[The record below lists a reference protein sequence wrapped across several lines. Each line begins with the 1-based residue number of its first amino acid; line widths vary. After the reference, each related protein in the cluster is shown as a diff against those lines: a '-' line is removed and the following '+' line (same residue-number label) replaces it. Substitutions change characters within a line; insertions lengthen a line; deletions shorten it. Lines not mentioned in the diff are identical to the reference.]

1 MPAWP
6 TGLVGPPWELLLAL
20 GYLLVL
26 LAGQGV
32 PVLLAFWMPRLP
44 GTPKAGPER
53 LPSLSVIIPARNEEG
68 PLGACLD
75 SLAEQDYRSS
85 GGSLEVIVVDGGSSD
100 RTGAIARAHR
110 IGATVL
116 PEPPLP
122 DGWVGKNWACHQGYL
137 RSQGEYLL
145 FLDAD
150 LVLAPP
156 VLRRAVGQAREERT
170 GLLSLASRIVMQ
182 GFWERVVL
190 PLFTQ
195 FVLVYFVAPRANVD
209 HSHRA
214 MANGQFM
221 LFTRECYASVGGHEA
236 IRGTILED
244 VRLAQ
249 RVKGLGHR
257 LRVYWTPDWVTTR
270 MYADRREMWEGLLK
284 NLHGTDFSA
293 SRQLALAGLVALF
306 FLLPL
311 GVLGTSLAGALA
323 PVWGIFSAVLVGITA
338 VKQVGFQRTLEGGG
352 SGVYGLLYP
361 VAAVF
366 YLGLFSASLSR
377 GLRGREVT
385 WKGRAYPLDPVGP
398 EAPRAPV
405 SPGSGKR

>member
-6 TGLVGPPWELLLAL
+6 TGLVGPPWEFFLAL
-20 GYLLVL
+20 GYLVVV

-32 PVLLAFWMPRLP
+32 PVLLAYRMPRLP
-44 GTPKAGPER
+44 VTGPGEPGS

-68 PLGACLD
+68 SLGACLD
-75 SLAEQDYRSS
+75 SLAEQDYRAS

-100 RTGAIARAHR
+100 RTGPIARDHPL
-110 IGATVL
+110 GATVL
-116 PEPPLP
+116 TEPPLP

-137 RSQGEYLL
+137 RSGGEYLL

-150 LVLAPP
+150 MVLSPP
-156 VLRRAVGQAREERT
+156 VLRRAVGQARAERT

-182 GFWERVVL
+182 GFWERVVM

-209 HSHRA
+209 RSHRA

-221 LFTRECYASVGGHEA
+221 LFTKECYASVGGHEA

-249 RVKGLGHR
+249 RVKGQGHR

-270 MYADRREMWEGLLK
+270 MYAHWKEMWEGLLK
-284 NLHGTDFSA
+284 NLHGTSFSA
-293 SRQLALAGLVALF
+293 LRQLALAGLVAFF

-311 GVLGTSLAGALA
+311 GVLGASLAGALL
-323 PVWGIFSAVLVGITA
+323 PIWGIFSAVLVGITV
-338 VKQVGFQRTLEGGG
+338 VKQVGFQRTLEGRG
-352 SGVYGLLYP
+352 SGAFGLLYP
-361 VAAVF
+361 LAALF
-366 YLGLFSASLSR
+366 YLGLFAASLGR

-385 WKGRAYPLDPVGP
+385 WKGRRYSLEPGGTEEPQKPA
-398 EAPRAPV
+398 